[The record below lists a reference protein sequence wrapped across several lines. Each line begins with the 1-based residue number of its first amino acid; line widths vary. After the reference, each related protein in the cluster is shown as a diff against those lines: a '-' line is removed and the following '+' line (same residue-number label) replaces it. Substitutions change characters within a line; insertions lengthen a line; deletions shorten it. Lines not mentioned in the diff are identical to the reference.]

1 MEKPSDFWLCASG
14 AQSAIT
20 LVWNLLEWFSQPQG
34 SLVGL
39 GCAGIQQSRKFVIFS
54 CPYRSLLPVHL
65 EFIHT
70 GISFISLVALALLF
84 SSVRDPTKRE
94 AAELCVVPFPGAAT
108 RPWVG
113 CHQSTLDRT
122 VLGSSS
128 ESYRAYWRFVW
139 QIVITRRQ
147 SFCSWLPEHDRA
159 ILYQLPVIS
168 WIIHGFKNW

>member
-65 EFIHT
+65 QCVCLYIHVFHSSRWLHLRCFSPVCAIRQS
-70 GISFISLVALALLF
+70 GKRQSCVSFPSQAQPP
-84 SSVRDPTKRE
+84 DP
-94 AAELCVVPFPGAAT
+94 ELAAT
-108 RPWVG
+108 SPP
-113 CHQSTLDRT
+113 STALSWGP
-122 VLGSSS
+122 LGNH
-128 ESYRAYWRFVW
+128 
-139 QIVITRRQ
+139 T
-147 SFCSWLPEHDRA
+147 EHIGDFFDK
-159 ILYQLPVIS
+159 L
-168 WIIHGFKNW
+168 W